1 MIVDQEIVVAVSDV
15 KVVESTAGVNNNAN
29 GVATDVVD
37 LLDNKDY
44 EPNELLLLL
53 VVAVA
58 M

>member
-15 KVVESTAGVNNNAN
+15 KVEESTAGVNNNAN

-53 VVAVA
+53 LVAVV

>member
-15 KVVESTAGVNNNAN
+15 KVEESTAGVNNNAN

-53 VVAVA
+53 LVAVA